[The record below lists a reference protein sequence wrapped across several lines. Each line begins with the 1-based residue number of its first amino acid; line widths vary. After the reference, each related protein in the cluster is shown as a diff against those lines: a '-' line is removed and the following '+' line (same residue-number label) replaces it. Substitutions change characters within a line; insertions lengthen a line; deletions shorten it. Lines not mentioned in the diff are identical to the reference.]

1 MGHGE
6 LSHAEV
12 KRSDVMVYEVK
23 KYSWREGWTPKLS
36 ADIVGKVVSDIEAK
50 KGTVTKEALLDA
62 SRSSKSPTHSLF
74 EWDDHKAAESYR
86 LSVASRVITQL
97 QIEVIKEESEDKLMV
112 PAFINVNSER
122 DSKYLNIVDA
132 LSNEESKELIIERLR
147 REVKAFVERNK
158 HIDEL
163 VMILQEGIELLTR

>member
-1 MGHGE
+1 
-6 LSHAEV
+6 
-12 KRSDVMVYEVK
+12 MVYEVK
-23 KYSWREGWTPKLS
+23 KYSWRAGWAPKLS

-62 SRSSKSPTHSLF
+62 SRSSKSPTHLLF

-86 LSVASRVITQL
+86 LSVASKVITQL
-97 QIEVIKEESEDKLMV
+97 QIEVIKEESGDKLMI

-122 DSKYLNIVDA
+122 DSKYLNIVEA

-147 REVKAFVERNK
+147 REVKAFIERNK